1 MSRGTTAVLVRR
13 RGWRLWTRSARRTTF
28 RSSHTWSR
36 IWYTSSRACA
46 RRRWPPSRSS
56 STALACRHLSLSAPP
71 RARIILLR
79 VFPLPSSA
87 ASSCLLPLHPTLPG
101 DQADTRSRAG
111 GGGQAKLAALGV
123 VEGGKSSGKQH
134 NAADPDALSR
144 RCLSRISVPSHLF
157 ASRCALKWS
166 DEHSS
171 VHSRTAHALTTDASA
186 SRYEAVVK
194 ACSDFIDQ
202 LTAQTRACAALE
214 MQVLER
220 PPLPFV
226 FPPSF
231 SFPPGLRS
239 GVQLQCSRPLH
250 TCTRVRSHESTHAQV
265 LSVEVALQRPGADKE
280 VRANLFAS
288 APQCRSVIQP
298 SPAPLAPLLLGPHIF
313 KYNGNGCRP
322 CLRSGARCV
331 RSWRTCSC
339 RKKSGRCWPARCR
352 LSCTASAPWCP
363 PATRLVL
370 CLPPPVHLLS
380 PTRC

>member
-1 MSRGTTAVLVRR
+1 MFRLHRPAHCPDASLRR
-13 RGWRLWTRSARRTTF
+13 LGNAGPGEAASPIRLPSLLLL
-28 RSSHTWSR
+28 
-36 IWYTSSRACA
+36 
-46 RRRWPPSRSS
+46 PSRFAVWRA
-56 STALACRHLSLSAPP
+56 ST
-71 RARIILLR
+71 
-79 VFPLPSSA
+79 
-87 ASSCLLPLHPTLPG
+87 
-101 DQADTRSRAG
+101 
-111 GGGQAKLAALGV
+111 
-123 VEGGKSSGKQH
+123 
-134 NAADPDALSR
+134 
-144 RCLSRISVPSHLF
+144 
-157 ASRCALKWS
+157 
-166 DEHSS
+166 
-171 VHSRTAHALTTDASA
+171 
-186 SRYEAVVK
+186 
-194 ACSDFIDQ
+194 
-202 LTAQTRACAALE
+202 
-214 MQVLER
+214 
-220 PPLPFV
+220 
-226 FPPSF
+226 
-231 SFPPGLRS
+231 
-239 GVQLQCSRPLH
+239 CSRPLH